1 MREYKG
7 PGLGH
12 DCAMYLVLKGVGP
25 LTGTVLITKLDLY
38 TWLLII
44 PICFRCHFSR
54 RLARSREKWRHCV
67 TIDIAPFQVD
77 PVYLSEFKAWRLSQ
91 PTSVDITCTF
101 MNHIIKEEVNPC
113 LNFHNSQVI
122 ISGTYKICSATRS
135 QMYMFKFR
143 NSQVYAQLP
152 ELTGINFQN
161 LQNMLRYQITEVYV
175 KVPELTGI
183 CSTEPVNQWG
193 NIVNL
198 TLKNKF
204 QESEIYIEIHIF
216 SFKKMLKM
224 SPGKWCPLCIYLNV
238 LMEMAFIIKDSVY
251 CTKQDARCLYMQTG
265 STWRLD
271 CSTLILYYFIHSAQ
285 ICCTFTGT

>member
-1 MREYKG
+1 
-7 PGLGH
+7 
-12 DCAMYLVLKGVGP
+12 
-25 LTGTVLITKLDLY
+25 
-38 TWLLII
+38 
-44 PICFRCHFSR
+44 
-54 RLARSREKWRHCV
+54 
-67 TIDIAPFQVD
+67 
-77 PVYLSEFKAWRLSQ
+77 
-91 PTSVDITCTF
+91 

-113 LNFHNSQVI
+113 LNFHNSQVV
-122 ISGTYKICSATRS
+122 ISGTYKCICSATRS
-135 QMYMFKFR
+135 QIFRFKFR

-175 KVPELTGI
+175 QVPELTGI

-224 SPGKWCPLCIYLNV
+224 SPGKWCPLCICLNV

-271 CSTLILYYFIHSAQ
+271 CSTLILYYCPASRTTLVATRFWVVMICPIIKCLTVLEFSFILFDLCLF
-285 ICCTFTGT
+285 ITIFNFILNYVPIVTFWIFTYHKIWILLIIFCFIWSYWIIYFSTSLEVFWSVVS